1 MKKRLLLVFIFT
13 LSLSMLFACGKK
25 SESANKSYTVKV
37 TKINNGKYTA
47 DVGKI
52 NKAENPSDEFFD
64 MHTHTHGMP
73 MHTFDP
79 NMQKPTFEPKFDA
92 KPDGAVGNDGIKP
105 PPDKGMELRPFESEK
120 PFGEMPPE
128 FFENS
133 VEFVFSGESITFE
146 IADGAEI
153 LKNNRAVSVSE
164 ITVES
169 ILNITLDSK
178 GNAAKIDILY

>member
-1 MKKRLLLVFIFT
+1 MKKRLLLVVILA
-13 LSLSMLFACGKK
+13 LSLPMLFACGKK
-25 SESANKSYTVKV
+25 SEYANKSYTVKV

-47 DVGKI
+47 DVGEI
-52 NKAENPSDEFFD
+52 NEAENPSDEFFD
-64 MHTHTHGMP
+64 MHT
-73 MHTFDP
+73 FDP
-79 NMQKPTFEPKFDA
+79 SMQKPTFEPKFDA

-105 PPDKGMELRPFESEK
+105 PPDKGMELRPLESEK

-153 LKNNRAVSVSE
+153 LKNNEAVSVSE

-178 GNAAKIDILY
+178 GNAAKIDILH